1 MDKTIICKI
10 NFNVIM
16 NVKKINKQK
25 IRRTLKTLFGRSE
38 CSRVPKV
45 NKDFSQ
51 KPYSVTIKE
60 TYKLHEY
67 FTNVNQLYAYI
78 YNGIGKTDNIILSI
92 LTTYEWATKEGRYNM
107 YTITTAHKRG
117 NPYGRVGASFLKTSE
132 LNLFRSALYTRAI
145 LIL

>member
-1 MDKTIICKI
+1 M
-10 NFNVIM
+10 
-16 NVKKINKQK
+16 
-25 IRRTLKTLFGRSE
+25 TLKTLFGRSE

-92 LTTYEWATKEGRYNM
+92 LTAYEWATKEGRYNM
-107 YTITTAHKRG
+107 YTITTTHKRG

-132 LNLFRSALYTRAI
+132 LNLFWSALYTTIYTHFVTYLTPLRLLRI
-145 LIL
+145 TFIFMQ